1 MLCFGQFPPLCFV
14 FCLAFWILCFVL
26 LRCYPLCLHQLST
39 SLCYNNED
47 VRGVSTKILLGFL
60 AVTLVAPTVFFS
72 RPQKAE
78 ALLSLAQCIV
88 AKVTALAV
96 AAGPIAG
103 QAALAVMTISPAE
116 AATTSQTPAGPHSV
130 SSLLKGVREVIDKTL
145 L

>member
-60 AVTLVAPTVFFS
+60 AVTLVAPTALFS
-72 RPQKAE
+72 HPQKAE
-78 ALLSLAQCIV
+78 ALLSLAQCFA
-88 AKVTALAV
+88 AKAVGAAKGAAV
-96 AAGPIAG
+96 AAPNAI
-103 QAALAVMTISPAE
+103 
-116 AATTSQTPAGPHSV
+116 
-130 SSLLKGVREVIDKTL
+130 
-145 L
+145 